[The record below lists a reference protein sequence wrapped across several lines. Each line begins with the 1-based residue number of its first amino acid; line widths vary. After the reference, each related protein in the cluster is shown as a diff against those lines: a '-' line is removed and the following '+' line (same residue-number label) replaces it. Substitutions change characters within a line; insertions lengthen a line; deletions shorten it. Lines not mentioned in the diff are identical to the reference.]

1 MRDFALRGERAGGRG
16 GPPLPA
22 LDGCRGLCR
31 QARSFSGTD
40 KQILM
45 EAGAGCSGKKR
56 ADHSNFARR
65 NHCTDLGRAFH
76 VMGVRGADSIGNEA
90 TRRSFLVSAP
100 GDVWFLCIAAKELAP
115 QGEIFY
121 RCSIDAP
128 SSVICFA
135 NATFPPRGRLF
146 YKYLRAS
153 ARNKNK
159 QKKVVIP

>member
-1 MRDFALRGERAGGRG
+1 MGSVF
-16 GPPLPA
+16 
-22 LDGCRGLCR
+22 
-31 QARSFSGTD
+31 F
-40 KQILM
+40 
-45 EAGAGCSGKKR
+45 
-56 ADHSNFARR
+56 
-65 NHCTDLGRAFH
+65 
-76 VMGVRGADSIGNEA
+76 VMGVRGRTAYE
-90 TRRSFLVSAP
+90 TRRIRRSLIVSAP